1 MPCAR
6 PSDRQPDLFLP
17 QGPTPSMVTV
27 ERRTELVSLV
37 GALLAEILAALAAR
51 EAGDE
56 DHA

>member
-1 MPCAR
+1 
-6 PSDRQPDLFLP
+6 
-17 QGPTPSMVTV
+17 MVPV